1 MKQCPQLRTFLP
13 PLPLLFMVLWLVQIH
28 QPFFDR
34 AVTWEKHI
42 PNNSGEGTWGKF
54 WKTLNKPSE
63 LLLPRVTYRGQ
74 HVLLKGPPPA
84 LAPCFDKG
92 PLSLACFL
100 DCLQTFLIQLLFYI
114 LFSENLGQPSRSS
127 RHPRKNQTRQ
137 AGESVSPAVVVA
149 AAITLLRR
157 GPQFPHFHN
166 KGLGPREQTLLL
178 LTFNDHDSPHC
189 EESALGS
196 SLLYPQSLFLQNTNN
211 S

>member
-1 MKQCPQLRTFLP
+1 MSYSR
-13 PLPLLFMVLWLVQIH
+13 V
-28 QPFFDR
+28 R
-34 AVTWEKHI
+34 
-42 PNNSGEGTWGKF
+42 
-54 WKTLNKPSE
+54 PS
-63 LLLPRVTYRGQ
+63 
-74 HVLLKGPPPA
+74 A
-84 LAPCFDKG
+84 LAPCFNKG

-127 RHPRKNQTRQ
+127 RQPRKNQTRQ
-137 AGESVSPAVVVA
+137 AGESVGPAVVVA
-149 AAITLLRR
+149 AAITPLRR

-196 SLLYPQSLFLQNTNN
+196 FLLKQDHGKGSRPPVHLVEGQLQWQR
-211 S
+211 